1 MVVVWLLG
9 LLGHHTWLVGAGLI
23 GLGLGAT
30 ADADR
35 ATAPYALVLTVN
47 LMLACLAN
55 GLMNGLPRFLEVIAW
70 AAWPLL
76 ATTLTPLLPET
87 ARTGPP
93 LRPVATWLGRAL
105 PAGLAFVLA
114 AALRSSRRSGTLRS
128 SGSRPTTT
136 RSTGGSSRRATS
148 RPGCR

>member
-1 MVVVWLLG
+1 MDVCREHDLK
-9 LLGHHTWLVGAGLI
+9 
-23 GLGLGAT
+23 
-30 ADADR
+30 
-35 ATAPYALVLTVN
+35 
-47 LMLACLAN
+47 
-55 GLMNGLPRFLEVIAW
+55 PRFLEVIAW

-87 ARTGPP
+87 ARTRAP

-114 AALRSSRRSGTLRS
+114 AALATALFPRSGTLRS

-136 RSTGGSSRRATS
+136 RSTGGSSRQATS
-148 RPGCR
+148 RTGCR